1 MNEVKAGRCKSKFYV
16 TPAKSLAA
24 TAVMVGVEKQYE
36 KRKKYIRIYGRQ
48 SLTFHANIISYVNCN
63 QESITEKIRSIRIHI
78 CVAYL
83 GDVSLG
89 NTRSPSLAQ
98 TVLIYGKCP

>member
-1 MNEVKAGRCKSKFYV
+1 MDEVKAGRCKSKFYV

-36 KRKKYIRIYGRQ
+36 KRKKIRIHGCQ
-48 SLTFHANIISYVNCN
+48 SPTFHANIISYVNYH
-63 QESITEKIRSIRIHI
+63 QESITEKIRSIRIHN